1 MRNEG
6 VFEMT
11 ASERV
16 LAIRLMEKQRKNPEY
31 FEQLAF
37 KAIGLA
43 LSLTWGA
50 AKILA
55 SLLFAIAVPVLIVC
69 LLFAGGV
76 ILLLPLA
83 LIGGAVGLLKAC
95 T

>member
-1 MRNEG
+1 M
-6 VFEMT
+6 FELLVIILFCW
-11 ASERV
+11 R
-16 LAIRLMEKQRKNPEY
+16 
-31 FEQLAF
+31 AF

-43 LSLTWGA
+43 LSLTLGA

-55 SLLFAIAVPVLIVC
+55 SLLFAFAVPVLIVC

>member
-1 MRNEG
+1 MRGESNL
-6 VFEMT
+6 FELL
-11 ASERV
+11 V
-16 LAIRLMEKQRKNPEY
+16 VII
-31 FEQLAF
+31 FCWLAF

-55 SLLFAIAVPVLIVC
+55 SLLFVVAVPVLFIC

-76 ILLLPLA
+76 VLLLPLA

-95 T
+95 A

>member
-1 MRNEG
+1 MKGENTL
-6 VFEMT
+6 FELLVIILFCWL
-11 ASERV
+11 S
-16 LAIRLMEKQRKNPEY
+16 
-31 FEQLAF
+31 F

-43 LSLTWGA
+43 LTLTWGA

-55 SLLFAIAVPVLIVC
+55 ALLFAIAVPVLFAC

-76 ILLLPLA
+76 VLLLPLA
-83 LIGGAVGLLKAC
+83 LIGGAVGVLKAC

>member
-1 MRNEG
+1 M
-6 VFEMT
+6 FELLVV
-11 ASERV
+11 V
-16 LAIRLMEKQRKNPEY
+16 L
-31 FEQLAF
+31 FCWLAV
-37 KAIGLA
+37 KAIGLV

-55 SLLFAIAVPVLIVC
+55 TILLVVAVPMLFIC
-69 LLFAGGV
+69 LLFAGGI

-83 LIGGAVGLLKAC
+83 LIGGVVGILKAC

>member
-1 MRNEG
+1 MRGENNL
-6 VFEMT
+6 FELL
-11 ASERV
+11 V
-16 LAIRLMEKQRKNPEY
+16 VII
-31 FEQLAF
+31 FCWLAF

-55 SLLFAIAVPVLIVC
+55 SILFVVAVPVLFIC
-69 LLFAGGV
+69 LLFAGGIV
-76 ILLLPLA
+76 LLLPLA
-83 LIGGAVGLLKAC
+83 LVGGAVGLLKAC

>member
-1 MRNEG
+1 VKKGENTL
-6 VFEMT
+6 FELLVIILFCWL
-11 ASERV
+11 S
-16 LAIRLMEKQRKNPEY
+16 
-31 FEQLAF
+31 F

-43 LSLTWGA
+43 LTLTWGA

-55 SLLFAIAVPVLIVC
+55 ALLFAIAVPVLFVC

-76 ILLLPLA
+76 VLLLPLA
-83 LIGGAVGLLKAC
+83 LIGGAVGVLKAC

>member
-1 MRNEG
+1 MKGENTL
-6 VFEMT
+6 FELL
-11 ASERV
+11 V
-16 LAIRLMEKQRKNPEY
+16 IILFCWLC
-31 FEQLAF
+31 F

-43 LSLTWGA
+43 LTLTWGA

-55 SLLFAIAVPVLIVC
+55 ALLFAIAVPVLFAC

-76 ILLLPLA
+76 VLLLPLA
-83 LIGGAVGLLKAC
+83 LIGGAVGVLKAC

>member
-1 MRNEG
+1 M
-6 VFEMT
+6 FELIVVILFCWL
-11 ASERV
+11 SV
-16 LAIRLMEKQRKNPEY
+16 
-31 FEQLAF
+31 

-50 AKILA
+50 AQVLAAIL
-55 SLLFAIAVPVLIVC
+55 FVVAIPVLFLC

-76 ILLLPLA
+76 ILLVPLA
-83 LIGGAVGLLKAC
+83 LIAGVVGILKCC

>member
-1 MRNEG
+1 M
-6 VFEMT
+6 FELLVVILFCWLLVKT
-11 ASERV
+11 
-16 LAIRLMEKQRKNPEY
+16 
-31 FEQLAF
+31 
-37 KAIGLA
+37 IGLV

-50 AKILA
+50 ATVLAAIL
-55 SLLFAIAVPVLIVC
+55 LAIAVPVLIIC

-83 LIGGAVGLLKAC
+83 LIGGAVGVLKAC

>member
-1 MRNEG
+1 M
-6 VFEMT
+6 FELL
-11 ASERV
+11 V
-16 LAIRLMEKQRKNPEY
+16 VII
-31 FEQLAF
+31 FCWLAF

-55 SLLFAIAVPVLIVC
+55 SILFVVAVPVLFIC
-69 LLFAGGV
+69 LLFAGGIV
-76 ILLLPLA
+76 LLLPLA
-83 LIGGAVGLLKAC
+83 LVGGAVGLLKAC

>member
-1 MRNEG
+1 MMRGENNL
-6 VFEMT
+6 FEL
-11 ASERV
+11 V
-16 LAIRLMEKQRKNPEY
+16 VVILFFWL
-31 FEQLAF
+31 FF

-55 SLLFAIAVPVLIVC
+55 SLLFVIAVPVMFIC
-69 LLFAGGV
+69 LLFAGGIV
-76 ILLLPLA
+76 LLLPLA

-95 T
+95 M